1 MYCIFETFMTS
12 ICERKKLAKVRLIH
26 AEQISLY
33 NFIILRKNN
42 RYRLKNK
49 QVKQDISN
57 QWDLWV
63 FLYHVISKEMEN
75 VRYYNF

>member
-1 MYCIFETFMTS
+1 MTS
-12 ICERKKLAKVRLIH
+12 ICERKKLAKVRLIN

-57 QWDLWV
+57 QSDLWV